1 MVVPVTQTGDVAT
14 DSYHRWREDV
24 ALLAGLGAT
33 AYRFSF
39 RWPRVQPDGSGPA
52 NGVGLD
58 YYDRLTDSLLAA
70 GITPVPT
77 LYHWD
82 LPQPLE
88 DAGGWMNRA
97 TAGRFAD
104 YAAIVAGRLADRIGL
119 WITLN
124 EPFIVTALG
133 YAFGL
138 HAPGRALMVDALP
151 TAHHQLLGHGLAT
164 AALRAAGARQ
174 VMITNHY
181 SPVWPASASPEDHAA
196 VRAYDSLHNR
206 LFTDPV
212 LLGRYPDLSPYG
224 LGGDETGGL
233 DCVQDGDLAVISAP
247 LDGLGAN
254 YYAPTKVAAPAD
266 PPLPFRL
273 EPITG
278 YPVTAFGW
286 PVVPRGLAETLTM
299 LAERYGNGAA
309 LPPLYITESGCSND
323 DVVAADGTV
332 DDQFRI
338 DYVDAHL
345 RALHAAMAAG
355 ADVRGYFYWTLA
367 DNFEWN
373 QGFSQ
378 RFGLVYVDHATQ
390 ARTPK
395 KSYDWYRDHISR
407 QRPLGGVQRPG
418 VGVDERLR
426 GPVAFLRDHR
436 EVPVHGLGEDEHRRH
451 EIGGRR
457 GTARD
462 AGVDVGGPGADRPG
476 RRPGGPGD
484 ARHDVPGVA
493 AEGDLRRLDAVVAA
507 RDQDRE
513 RRRGGRAPRS
523 RG

>member
-1 MVVPVTQTGDVAT
+1 MTEPMPRFPAGFYWGVSTASYQIEGAVAEDGRGPSIWDTFCRRPGAIADGATGDVAT

-33 AYRFSF
+33 GYRFSF
-39 RWPRVQPDGSGPA
+39 AWPRVQPDGRGAA
-52 NGVGLD
+52 NRAGLD
-58 YYDRLTDSLLAA
+58 YYDRLTDALLAA
-70 GITPVPT
+70 GVTPVPT

-88 DAGGWMNRA
+88 DEGGWMNRA
-97 TAGRFAD
+97 TAERFAD

-138 HAPGRALMVDALP
+138 HAPGRRLMVDALP

-181 SPVWPASASPEDHAA
+181 TPVWPSSESPADQAA
-196 VRAYDSLHNR
+196 ARAYDNLHNR

-212 LLGRYPDLSPYG
+212 LLGRYPDLSAYG

-233 DCVQDGDLAVISAP
+233 ACVRDGDLAVISAP

-254 YYAPTKVAAPAD
+254 YYAPTAVAAPAE

-286 PVVPRGLAETLTM
+286 PVVPQGLSETLQM
-299 LAERYGNGAA
+299 LAERYGYGAA
-309 LPPLYITESGCSND
+309 LPPVYITESGCSNVD
-323 DVVAADGTV
+323 AVAADGTV

-345 RALHAAMAAG
+345 RALHDAMSAG
-355 ADVRGYFYWTLA
+355 ADVRGYFLWTLA

-395 KSYDWYRDHISR
+395 KSYEWYRGVIAQ
-407 QRPLGGVQRPG
+407 QR
-418 VGVDERLR
+418 
-426 GPVAFLRDHR
+426 A
-436 EVPVHGLGEDEHRRH
+436 
-451 EIGGRR
+451 
-457 GTARD
+457 
-462 AGVDVGGPGADRPG
+462 
-476 RRPGGPGD
+476 
-484 ARHDVPGVA
+484 
-493 AEGDLRRLDAVVAA
+493 
-507 RDQDRE
+507 
-513 RRRGGRAPRS
+513 
-523 RG
+523 